1 MFNLIV
7 AMNPTGIIGLG
18 DRIPWHVPE
27 DLAYFRK
34 MTLGKTVI
42 MGRKTFASLPNQQPL
57 PNRTNLVLTRDDNL
71 YNYESEEKYIKM
83 DDISNIEE
91 GAFVIGGGE
100 IYRELLPQ
108 CNKIYATVV
117 YWEPP
122 SNHDDDDE
130 KRVYFPKSMS
140 QLMMEYTVETESE
153 MFVSKVSGIQY
164 KFMVLVSP

>member
-18 DRIPWHVPE
+18 DRIPWRVPE

-34 MTLGKTVI
+34 MTLGKPII

-71 YNYESEEKYIKM
+71 NNYESEEKYIKM

-100 IYRELLPQ
+100 IYRELLPR
-108 CNKIYATVV
+108 CNKIYATIV

-122 SNHDDDDE
+122 ANDDDDDE
-130 KRVYFPKSMS
+130 KRVYFPKSMT
-140 QLMMEYTVETESE
+140 QLMMEYIIESESE